1 MNLDAARTELRAR
14 GFDYLSN
21 TRTDYF
27 LNAALTEIDD
37 AFPWPWL
44 ETTTT
49 GTAPLTITDL
59 KQPLYVID
67 TTNERE
73 LQSLEYRDL
82 IIGDPN
88 LTETG
93 APAVWSLNGTT
104 QIVVW
109 PVSSVSLSVRYIKTS
124 PVLDE
129 AADEPLLPSRYHTV
143 WIDRAVAEA
152 LKDSDNQQ
160 AANVLLQDVQRR
172 VEQMCM
178 VYVDRVASYQR
189 IHFQSEDW

>member
-109 PVSSVSLSVRYIKTS
+109 PC
-124 PVLDE
+124 
-129 AADEPLLPSRYHTV
+129 
-143 WIDRAVAEA
+143 
-152 LKDSDNQQ
+152 
-160 AANVLLQDVQRR
+160 R
-172 VEQMCM
+172 V
-178 VYVDRVASYQR
+178 
-189 IHFQSEDW
+189 